1 MYRTAILKVSNHIYR
16 DIIYPPLSLLYGVE
30 IQQCLRRVLVCTI
43 SCIYYRYGG
52 NLRSIP
58 AASLQRVTHYYKI
71 ETIVSAGTRIN
82 LDYYIRQHVDDDKI
96 TDIYDYFKEEAA
108 TDSVIEAMKALG
120 PDYEEEEVRLI
131 RIKFMSE
138 LGN

>member
-1 MYRTAILKVSNHIYR
+1 MKDMSMEQ
-16 DIIYPPLSLLYGVE
+16 LLTE
-30 IQQCLRRVLVCTI
+30 IEPT
-43 SCIYYRYGG
+43 
-52 NLRSIP
+52 
-58 AASLQRVTHYYKI
+58 
-71 ETIVSAGTRIN
+71 VSAGPRIN

-96 TDIYDYFKEEAA
+96 ADIYDYFKEEAA